1 MNSIKK
7 QSLWNWGSSSRD
19 VDKKERPS
27 DAKVQRTGN
36 NIPEGAIH
44 LPWLSSTEIY
54 IFDWW
59 RCPVESRG
67 WGHGGMW
74 AVSISFS
81 EPSIMPLRKSYI
93 SPVSE
98 NMYTISGTV
107 LKLTITIVIFSSH
120 VGGVI
125 ASTITES
132 FNNTTQAPSYV
143 LSHTFTKLGL
153 TFAEDIMNRLLPI

>member
-1 MNSIKK
+1 
-7 QSLWNWGSSSRD
+7 
-19 VDKKERPS
+19 
-27 DAKVQRTGN
+27 
-36 NIPEGAIH
+36 
-44 LPWLSSTEIY
+44 
-54 IFDWW
+54 
-59 RCPVESRG
+59 
-67 WGHGGMW
+67 MW

-120 VGGVI
+120 VAGVI

-143 LSHTFTKLGL
+143 LSHTFTNLGL
-153 TFAEDIMNRLLPI
+153 TFTEDIMNRILPIE